1 MLDIKRLDHFGL
13 VAGTIKDLNL
23 IEVIDNHFENNDQE
37 NITTGEA
44 IAGMIINGLG
54 FTQLPM
60 TLTPNFFET
69 KPVDILFRDGVEASH
84 FNRFKLG
91 RALDD
96 VHKYGIE
103 ALFSEIAIN
112 ACEKEGI
119 KMNYSHLGTSSFSL
133 TGEYLPDSDEHEIR
147 ITHGHSKD
155 HRPDLKQ
162 AVLVNVGDVVTS
174 WVNVGDQRRG
184 RCYLLTLFQIL

>member
-69 KPVDILFRDGVEASH
+69 KPVDILFRNGVEASH
-84 FNRFKLG
+84 FNRFKLILG
-91 RALDD
+91 GDAGTFKWVGTL
-96 VHKYGIE
+96 V
-103 ALFSEIAIN
+103 LLLL
-112 ACEKEGI
+112 
-119 KMNYSHLGTSSFSL
+119 YSSRNPYFFNCIPLPHFLNNTGLKKLSFSTL
-133 TGEYLPDSDEHEIR
+133 YTAPPLQL
-147 ITHGHSKD
+147 HSK
-155 HRPDLKQ
+155 L
-162 AVLVNVGDVVTS
+162 
-174 WVNVGDQRRG
+174 
-184 RCYLLTLFQIL
+184 